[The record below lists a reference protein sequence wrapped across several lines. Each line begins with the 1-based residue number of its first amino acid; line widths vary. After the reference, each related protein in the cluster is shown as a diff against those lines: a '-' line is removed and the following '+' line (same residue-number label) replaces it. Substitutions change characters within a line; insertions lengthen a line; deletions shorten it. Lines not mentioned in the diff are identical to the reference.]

1 MKIVLKETELQKSA
15 TESAFEAIKIEKEGK
30 DDEAIILFEKAVKC
44 LLKLV
49 ELHPD
54 SNLNKIYLKQAD
66 AYQDRAKALKEVKS
80 SIPKNNS
87 LMPCE
92 VSQTCGD
99 KIVEVSLS
107 PIISEVN
114 CKTESALVDEVKIL
128 KIEVNDLQNEVTEL
142 RSLALSLKDEIADLK
157 TKINIVKE
165 NRYYLP

>member
-1 MKIVLKETELQKSA
+1 MVKETELQKSA
-15 TESAFEAIKIEKEGK
+15 TESAFEAIKLENEGK

-44 LLKLV
+44 LLQLV

-66 AYQDRAKALKEVKS
+66 AYQDRTKALKEVKS

-99 KIVEVSLS
+99 KMVEVSLS
-107 PIISEVN
+107 PLISEVN
-114 CKTESALVDEVKIL
+114 RKTESALVDEVKIL

-142 RSLALSLKDEIADLK
+142 RSLALSLKDEIIDLK

>member
-1 MKIVLKETELQKSA
+1 VKIVLKETELQKSA

>member
-1 MKIVLKETELQKSA
+1 VKIVLKETELQKSA

-44 LLKLV
+44 LLQLV

-66 AYQDRAKALKEVKS
+66 AYQDRVKALKEVKS

-99 KIVEVSLS
+99 KMVEVSLS
-107 PIISEVN
+107 PMISEVN

-128 KIEVNDLQNEVTEL
+128 KIEVNDLQNEVKEL
-142 RSLALSLKDEIADLK
+142 RSLALSLKDEMADLK